1 MKRGKIIGLE
11 GSCGSGIATLYV
23 ENSNGDTIPLYC
35 ENSPT
40 IRALDN
46 AFGGVITPGHRV
58 NVDAIKGKIIYYSED
73 NMGMLEEFTTEEE
86 EDYDEDF

>member
-11 GSCGSGIATLYV
+11 GSWGSGIATLYV
-23 ENSNGDTIPLYC
+23 EDSNGDTIPLYC

-40 IRALDN
+40 IKALDN
-46 AFGGVITPGHRV
+46 AFGGVIAPGHRV

-73 NMGMLEEFTTEEE
+73 NMGMLEGFTTEVG
-86 EDYDEDF
+86 YDEDF